1 MDKDVSLERTIK
13 AGWVLRQKLNYPIHN
28 LFIIMPKSN
37 GFSKLLT
44 LFIGAVVIV
53 SVWATSASGQAQL
66 TERSKL
72 ALDGI
77 GPIRIGM
84 TVNEASRSAGV
95 RLIKTKGGGDRTG
108 RTEPC
113 ASFEVQGGPK
123 GIDFIARDGRIISV
137 YISNE
142 RVTTMKGIKIGD
154 PEGKVFS
161 LYPRQIQATP
171 HPYSSRPPYNGKYL
185 TFVPRDAAD
194 KNYRIIFETIKG
206 HVERFRS
213 GQLPEVEYIEGCS

>member
-1 MDKDVSLERTIK
+1 
-13 AGWVLRQKLNYPIHN
+13 
-28 LFIIMPKSN
+28 MPKLSS
-37 GFSKLLT
+37 FRRLLA
-44 LFIGAVVIV
+44 LCIGTVVIV

-154 PEGKVFS
+154 YEEKILKV
-161 LYPRQIQATP
+161 YPPQQIQVTRLRI
-171 HPYSSRPPYNGKYL
+171 SRGVSRF
-185 TFVPRDAAD
+185 TFIPRDATD
-194 KNYRIIFETIKG
+194 KNYRLVFDTYENRVSG
-206 HVERFRS
+206 FRS
-213 GQLPEVEYIEGCS
+213 GTLPEIEDIESCF

>member
-1 MDKDVSLERTIK
+1 
-13 AGWVLRQKLNYPIHN
+13 
-28 LFIIMPKSN
+28 MPKLIS
-37 GFSKLLT
+37 FSKLLT
-44 LFIGAVVIV
+44 LFIGVVVIV
-53 SVWATSASGQAQL
+53 SVWATSASGQVQL

-72 ALDGI
+72 AIDGI

-84 TVNEASRSAGV
+84 TVNEASRSAQV
-95 RLIKTKGGGDRTG
+95 KFIKIPSGGRSEDLCSYMKAQ
-108 RTEPC
+108 E
-113 ASFEVQGGPK
+113 GPK
-123 GIDFIARDGRIISV
+123 GISVMVSKGRIVRID
-137 YISNE
+137 ISNE
-142 RVTTMKGIKIGD
+142 RITTMRGVKIGD

-194 KNYRIIFETIKG
+194 KNYRIIFETSKG